1 MPMDRLSTLFRQ
13 HFGHD
18 YLHVHPLTGSA
29 SNRQYFRLGDDQS
42 SCIGVIGVN
51 PDENRAFIA
60 MAAHFRLKG
69 IPVPEV
75 YAASDDAVAYIQE
88 DVGDVALFG
97 MIGSEA
103 SEDILCRTIAGENQC
118 PGHWPSGSRR

>member
-1 MPMDRLSTLFRQ
+1 M
-13 HFGHD
+13 
-18 YLHVHPLTGSA
+18 
-29 SNRQYFRLGDDQS
+29 
-42 SCIGVIGVN
+42 N

-60 MAAHFRLKG
+60 MAAHFRSKG

-75 YAASDDAVAYIQE
+75 YAASDDDVAYIQE

-103 SEDILCRTIAGENQC
+103 SEAIIPTVYCCGLY
-118 PGHWPSGSRR
+118 